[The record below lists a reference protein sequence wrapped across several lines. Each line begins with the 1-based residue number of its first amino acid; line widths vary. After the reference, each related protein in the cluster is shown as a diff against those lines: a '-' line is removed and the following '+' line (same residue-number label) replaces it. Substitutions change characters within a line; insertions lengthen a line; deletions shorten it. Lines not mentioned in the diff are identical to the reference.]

1 MKCESKIVINVYV
14 LCLSYLITY
23 EHAEN
28 LDYMF

>member
-14 LCLSYLITY
+14 LRLSYLITS